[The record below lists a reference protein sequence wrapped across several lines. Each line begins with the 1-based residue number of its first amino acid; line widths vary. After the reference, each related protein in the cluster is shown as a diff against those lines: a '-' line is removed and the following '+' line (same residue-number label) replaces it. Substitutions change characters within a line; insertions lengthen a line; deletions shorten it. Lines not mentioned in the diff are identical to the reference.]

1 MTVRTRFAPSPTGFL
16 HVGGARTALFAWL
29 YARYH
34 GGQFIL
40 RIEDTDRERS
50 TRASVDAILSS
61 LDWLGLDYDEGPF
74 YQSQHMDR
82 YWEQIQ
88 HLLDQ
93 DLAYRCYCTREELD
107 AMREEQ
113 RARGDKPRYDGRCRE
128 RTSPREGVEPVIRF
142 KNPRQGEVAFEDM
155 IRGLMTFSN
164 QELDDLIIARPD
176 GTPTY
181 NFTVVVDDLDM
192 AITHVIRGD
201 DHINNTPRQINILNA
216 LGGTLPR
223 YAHVPM
229 ILGPDGQRLSKRHG
243 AVGVTQFHDDGY
255 VPGALLNYLVRLGWS
270 HGDQEIFSRDE
281 MIGLFDVVD
290 VNRAA
295 AAFDMEKLQWL
306 NQHYIK
312 ESAAESLADD
322 LARQLRALGADCT
335 NGPQLDKV
343 IVAQQERAKTMRE
356 MAENSVYFYQEFDD
370 FEEKAAKKNLKPDT
384 ETPLRHLRQRLED
397 LADWSAEPIHEA
409 VVQTAEEADL
419 KLGNVAQPLRV
430 AVSGRGFSPPIDIT
444 LELVGR
450 SRTLGR
456 IDRALDYI
464 SGLRPSS

>member
-29 YARYH
+29 YARRH

-50 TRASVDAILSS
+50 TQTSVDAILNG

-74 YQSQHMDR
+74 YQTNHMDR
-82 YWEQIQ
+82 YREQIQ
-88 HLLDQ
+88 GLLDR
-93 DLAYRCYCTREELD
+93 DLAYHCYCTRDELD

-113 RARGDKPRYDGRCRE
+113 RVRGDKPRYDGRCRK
-128 RTSPREGVEPVIRF
+128 RTSPREGVDPVIRF
-142 KNPRQGEVAFEDM
+142 RNPLEGEVAFEDM
-155 IRGLMTFSN
+155 IRGHMVFAN

-176 GTPTY
+176 RTPTY

-229 ILGPDGQRLSKRHG
+229 ILGTDGQRLSKRHG
-243 AVGVTQFHDDGY
+243 AVGIMQFHEDGY
-255 VPGALLNYLVRLGWS
+255 VPAALLNYLVRLGWS
-270 HGDQEIFSRDE
+270 HGDQEIFSREE
-281 MIGLFDVVD
+281 MVALFDVVD

-295 AAFDMEKLQWL
+295 AAFDMEKLRWL

-312 ESAAESLADD
+312 ESAAESLASE
-322 LARQLRALGADCT
+322 LALQLRTLGADCAD
-335 NGPQLDKV
+335 GPPLSQV
-343 IVAQQERAKTMRE
+343 VVAQQERAKTMRE
-356 MAENSVYFYQEFDD
+356 MAENSVYFYRDFEE
-370 FEEKAAKKNLKPDT
+370 FEEKAARKNLKRDAQA
-384 ETPLRHLRQRLED
+384 PLRDLRQRFEV
-397 LADWSAEPIHEA
+397 LAEWSAAPIHEA
-409 VVQTAEEADL
+409 VVQTAEEAGL
-419 KLGNVAQPLRV
+419 KLGKVAQPLRV
-430 AVSGRGFSPPIDIT
+430 AVCGRGFSPPIDIT
-444 LELVGR
+444 LELLGR
-450 SRTLGR
+450 NRTLTR

-464 SGLRPSS
+464 NDVSASS